1 MIEISIYL
9 VIMIIGAVLLFVVLF
24 MGIGHE
30 FGGDVHVGDV
40 GHGDVGHGDVGHGG
54 PSAFSL
60 PVILAVVTSFGA
72 FGVLLEQVNLSP
84 LVVPI
89 LSMVLAI
96 GIGAITFVGMYKMFK
111 ATQITTKLNY
121 EELIGLKGTVSIP
134 IKEGDEGQVIMTA
147 KGSGRVQ
154 IAAVADEDIERD
166 EVVIALE
173 LIGNVLKVKR
183 VGPKKSAE
191 KRESKYKRPE
201 VK

>member
-9 VIMIIGAVLLFVVLF
+9 VIMIIGAILLFVVLF

-72 FGVLLEQVNLSP
+72 FGVLLEEVNLSP
-84 LVVPI
+84 LAVPI
-89 LSMVLAI
+89 ISMLLAI
-96 GIGAITFVGMYKMFK
+96 GIGAITFVGMWKMFK
-111 ATQITTKLNY
+111 ATQVSTKLNY
-121 EELIGLKGTVSIP
+121 EDLVGQKGTVSIP
-134 IKEGDEGQVIMTA
+134 IRDGDEGSVIMTA

-154 IAAVADEDIERD
+154 VAAVADEDLERD
-166 EVVIALE
+166 ESIIALE

-183 VGPKKSAE
+183 IGPKKSTE
-191 KRESKYKRPE
+191 KRDSKYKRPE

>member
-1 MIEISIYL
+1 MGISIYL
-9 VIMIIGAVLLFVVLF
+9 VIMIIGAILLFVVLF

-30 FGGDVHVGDV
+30 FGGDVHVGDM

-72 FGVLLEQVNLSP
+72 FGVLLEQINLSP

-89 LSMVLAI
+89 ISMVLAI

-111 ATQITTKLNY
+111 ATQTSTKLKY
-121 EELIGLKGTVSIP
+121 EDLVGTKGTVSIP

-154 IAAVADEDIERD
+154 MAAVADEDIERD

-173 LIGNVLKVKR
+173 LIGNVMKVKR
-183 VGPKKSAE
+183 VGPKKSAD
-191 KRESKYKRPE
+191 KKESKYKRPE